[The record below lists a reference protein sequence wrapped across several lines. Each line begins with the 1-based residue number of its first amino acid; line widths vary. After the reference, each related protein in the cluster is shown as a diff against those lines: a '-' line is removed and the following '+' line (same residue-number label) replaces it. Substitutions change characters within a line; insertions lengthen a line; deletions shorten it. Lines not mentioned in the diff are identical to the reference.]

1 MRRIVWEVGK
11 LRKRVWIFSALFDL
25 RAMRLRSVNSEAKIY
40 KISRAMMVVRTR
52 EGVKRENSKPE
63 EVLDGER
70 N

>member
-1 MRRIVWEVGK
+1 
-11 LRKRVWIFSALFDL
+11 
-25 RAMRLRSVNSEAKIY
+25 MRLRSVNSEAKIY